1 MGTKSGCLSGP
12 FLGIEKQEPSLFP
25 YPSNPDKRGP
35 HPAEGTLWHLVAVRN
50 RGLLRLTV
58 NLLSHALP
66 TVLEDAAAGSGD
78 FLNFALIVLWK
89 ILKIDYAAFAGGLQ
103 SGEIPLIVEPHTNS
117 VVAMILSE
125 GNVRNQKTSLVITP
139 PLASQWNFYRLRND
153 ALAGLIFRR

>member
-1 MGTKSGCLSGP
+1 MERNLDA
-12 FLGIEKQEPSLFP
+12 FQDHFWGIEKQEPSLFP

-66 TVLEDAAAGSGD
+66 TVMEDAAAGSGD

-89 ILKIDYAAFAGGLQ
+89 ILKIDYAAFAGGVTKWRDSLDRRATYEQRGSDDFVRGQCAKPENFSWRKWQQVWQ
-103 SGEIPLIVEPHTNS
+103 SNHV
-117 VVAMILSE
+117 
-125 GNVRNQKTSLVITP
+125 
-139 PLASQWNFYRLRND
+139 Y
-153 ALAGLIFRR
+153 IFIRML